1 MEHLADMTGE
11 ELVEELKKSL
21 DAEDRARPDPAE
33 ALRRGNHKLLGSH
46 RLRRYLPCRGGSYCL
61 TSGTGSRTGSGLSFA
76 RIAFKV
82 MMRGDR
88 G

>member
-33 ALRRGNHKLLGSH
+33 ALRRGNQKH
-46 RLRRYLPCRGGSYCL
+46 
-61 TSGTGSRTGSGLSFA
+61 
-76 RIAFKV
+76 
-82 MMRGDR
+82 
-88 G
+88 